1 MPSGRPDHLPPAL
14 PWWPTNSGTDVGIS
28 DASGTEDTPYYLAST
43 DLPGGRLGVIVDTG
57 AWTNLWGLRFAMRLA
72 HKAKQAALQPS
83 EERLRT
89 PLYVAGV
96 GSGSQQANWEL
107 NIPIAT
113 TNRDGTTAQHSMR
126 APAVE
131 GEGSELPALLG
142 LRSMQASN
150 GVVETGVR
158 QRRLTYPGPG
168 GYEITWAPGAVH
180 FDLESAPSGHLLIPV
195 DNYDKLAPTAG
206 GLQQRQLSLLA
217 VGNASGDCSSQ
228 LDREFGKLKVELLSS
243 SAILP
248 KRITAGAAGYDIYA
262 SIDVDIKAQG
272 RRLVP
277 TGLIALAPPGT
288 YIRVAPRS
296 DLTIKGIDVLEGVI
310 DPDSHDEIKV
320 TMSNHGSGTFKIERG
335 FCIAQ
340 LILQRIVTNAEV
352 VQVKGLTSSTS
363 RASAGLN
370 NAGLAYLSMDA
381 ITEENEPATT
391 GVGISSAGADSEV
404 PPH

>member
-1 MPSGRPDHLPPAL
+1 MPPGRPEHLPPAL
-14 PWWPTNSGTDVGIS
+14 PWWPTNSGTDVGIG

-72 HKAKQAALQPS
+72 HKAKQAALQPT

-113 TNRDGTTAQHSMR
+113 TNRDGTTTQHSML

-142 LRSMQASN
+142 LRSMQASS
-150 GVVETGVR
+150 GVVETGVK
-158 QRRLTYPGPG
+158 QKRLTYPGPG

-195 DNYDKLAPTAG
+195 DNYDKLAPAAG

-217 VGNASGDCSSQ
+217 VGNAGGDCSSQ
-228 LDREFGKLKVELLSS
+228 LDREFGKLKVKVLSPY
-243 SAILP
+243 AKLP
-248 KRITAGAAGYDIYA
+248 KRASAGAAGYDIYA
-262 SIDVDIKAQG
+262 THDYDITARS
-272 RRLVP
+272 RRAIA
-277 TGLIALAPPGT
+277 TGIAALASPGT

-296 DLTIKGIDVLEGVI
+296 GLALKDVDVAAGVI
-310 DPDSHDEIKV
+310 DPDYRGEIKAV
-320 TMSNHGSGTFKIERG
+320 LVNHGAGIFQVKRG
-335 FCIAQ
+335 MAIAQ
-340 LILQRIVTNAEV
+340 LILERHVIDEV
-352 VQVKGLTSSTS
+352 VQVDELPDTTRGSSGFGSTDLS
-363 RASAGLN
+363 
-370 NAGLAYLSMDA
+370 YLSTIYED
-381 ITEENEPATT
+381 EEYELDTT
-391 GVGISSAGADSEV
+391 GVGISGAGADSEV

>member
-14 PWWPTNSGTDVGIS
+14 PWWPTNSGTDVIS

-57 AWTNLWGLRFAMRLA
+57 AWTNLWGLHFAQRLA
-72 HKAKQAALQPS
+72 YKAQQAALQPK

-96 GSGSQQANWEL
+96 GNGSQQANWEL

-113 TNRDGTTAQHSMR
+113 TNRDGTTTQHSMR

-131 GEGSELPALLG
+131 GDGRELPALLG
-142 LRSMQASN
+142 LRSMQASD

-158 QRRLTYPGPG
+158 QKRLTYPGPG

-195 DNYDKLAPTAG
+195 DNYDKLAPAAG

-217 VGNASGDCSSQ
+217 VGDARSGSST
-228 LDREFGKLKVELLSS
+228 DPDGREFGKLKVKILSPY
-243 SAILP
+243 AKLP
-248 KRITAGAAGYDIYA
+248 KRASAGAAGYDVYA
-262 SIDVDIKAQG
+262 THDYDITAG
-272 RRLVP
+272 RRRAIA
-277 TGLIALAPPGT
+277 TGIAALASPGT

-296 DLTIKGIDVLEGVI
+296 GLALKDVDVAAGVI
-310 DPDSHDEIKV
+310 DPDYRGEIKAV
-320 TMSNHGSGTFKIERG
+320 LVNHGAGIFQVKRG
-335 FCIAQ
+335 MAIAQ
-340 LILQRIVTNAEV
+340 LILERHVIDEV
-352 VQVKGLTSSTS
+352 VQVDELPTTTRGSSGFGSTDLS
-363 RASAGLN
+363 
-370 NAGLAYLSMDA
+370 YLSTIYED
-381 ITEENEPATT
+381 EEDELAT
-391 GVGISSAGADSEV
+391 GAGTIDDGAGSEV